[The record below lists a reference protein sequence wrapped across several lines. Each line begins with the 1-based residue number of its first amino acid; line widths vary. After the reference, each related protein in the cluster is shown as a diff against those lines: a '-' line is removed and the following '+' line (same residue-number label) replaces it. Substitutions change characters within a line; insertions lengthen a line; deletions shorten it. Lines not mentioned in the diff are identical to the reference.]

1 METQIKI
8 KNQKMFKIINS
19 LIKNA
24 ISINQQIK
32 EQPEEFFNKLEYLFQ
47 IRKEN
52 EAAIDLLSNDLK
64 FIVSQ
69 LIKYYSNFDYKTM
82 DISLKLYI
90 PTRKII
96 VSLKY
101 EA

>member
-1 METQIKI
+1 MKTQIKI

-52 EAAIDLLSNDLK
+52 EAAIDVLSNDLK
-64 FIVSQ
+64 FLVSQ
-69 LIKYYSNFDYKTM
+69 ITKHYSNFNYQTI
-82 DISLKLYI
+82 DISVKLYI

-101 EA
+101 EE

>member
-1 METQIKI
+1 MKTQNKI

-64 FIVSQ
+64 FLVSQ

-82 DISLKLYI
+82 DISIKLYI

>member
-1 METQIKI
+1 MKTQNKI

-52 EAAIDLLSNDLK
+52 EARIDLLCNDLK
-64 FIVSQ
+64 Y
-69 LIKYYSNFDYKTM
+69 LISHLIRYYSNFDYKTM
-82 DISLKLYI
+82 DISIKLNI

>member
-1 METQIKI
+1 MKTQTQI
-8 KNQKMFKIINS
+8 KNQKMFKIINN

-64 FIVSQ
+64 FLLSQ
-69 LIKYYSNFDYKTM
+69 LVKYYSNFDYKTM
-82 DISLKLYI
+82 DISIKLYI

-96 VSLKY
+96 VSFKY